1 MYSPTH
7 ARPDFEPASYFS
19 TPTSAT
25 IGYGDVVLVRSWAI
39 VGASEGANGVILRG
53 WSTAFFVAA
62 VGRIRFVEGEIETL
76 R

>member
-1 MYSPTH
+1 M
-7 ARPDFEPASYFS
+7 
-19 TPTSAT
+19 
-25 IGYGDVVLVRSWAI
+25 GYGDVVLVRSWAI